1 MSVMDEKAKAMLML
15 GVLNDAFGDIRNM
28 IYYLQDF
35 IYSHPDWAEDF
46 EKLGLNDVLN
56 AARELEKLTLEKMDL
71 LKRIAEGKE

>member
-1 MSVMDEKAKAMLML
+1 MSVMDERAKAILML

-46 EKLGLNDVLN
+46 DRMGLNDVLN

-71 LKRIAEGKE
+71 LKRIVEGKE

>member
-1 MSVMDEKAKAMLML
+1 MSVMDERAKAILML

-46 EKLGLNDVLN
+46 DRMGLNEVLN

-71 LKRIAEGKE
+71 LKRIVEGKE